1 MNEHTAQQSI
11 YSLRGVQSKWRQWLP
26 LSPSLRVTLT
36 PEEAEGPQVMPAP
49 GGQGVLVGAQ
59 AGACRKLSCSG
70 QWTVSSQVRMAREDR
85 TRL

>member
-11 YSLRGVQSKWRQWLP
+11 YSFRGVQSKWRQWLP

-36 PEEAEGPQVMPAP
+36 PKEAEGPRSCQLPVV
-49 GGQGVLVGAQ
+49 QGVLVGAQ
-59 AGACRKLSCSG
+59 ARAYGQPSCSG
-70 QWTVSSQVRMAREDR
+70 QGTVSSQVRMAREDR